1 MGGLTAASDVAA
13 PFAQAPRKFRSAS
26 ARMATTSSE
35 AAAGTTSR
43 GPEYAAI
50 TALIV
55 ACQRRPV
62 QPAEGPHQRGR
73 SRPAHVGGE
82 LVAAEQE
89 GVGDD
94 VVGGAER
101 HQVLRC
107 VDATV
112 LERYHAVQVHAAG
125 EGDQDEFGRRLVGAD
140 GAFQLACCLDPAL
153 LAEWSPAVCV
163 RPRAP
168 PPTRSDSVRGPC
180 DDDRQ
185 VRETTWS
192 GCARLSENP
201 EDSRGTALNGIQE
214 VTSSILVGSTLV
226 EGACHEA
233 WRLAKG
239 GTIEPFAK
247 NAEPDSSAAVI
258 VINSGKSKLV
268 GRGGGAA
275 GPHEPVASSSERVPL
290 QPALLGR
297 PPDEGCE
304 GRFPHRSHARRRLR
318 PPGPMRPSVATRAID
333 GGEDPATVTAS
344 FGRRQPQDGQAVLGR
359 PPPRRSG

>member
-1 MGGLTAASDVAA
+1 
-13 PFAQAPRKFRSAS
+13 
-26 ARMATTSSE
+26 MATTSSE

-43 GPEYAAI
+43 GPGYAAI
-50 TALIV
+50 TALVVI
-55 ACQRRPV
+55 CQRRPV

-73 SRPAHVGGE
+73 RRLAHVGGE

-107 VDATV
+107 VDAPV
-112 LERYHAVQVHAAG
+112 LERYHAVQVH
-125 EGDQDEFGRRLVGAD
+125 GAD
-140 GAFQLACCLDPAL
+140 AHSSSLAASTRRFSRNGHLQ
-153 LAEWSPAVCV
+153 SPAVCV

-192 GCARLSENP
+192 GCVRLSENP

-247 NAEPDSSAAVI
+247 NAEPVSSAAVI

-275 GPHEPVASSSERVPL
+275 GPHEPGRVVVGAGPS
-290 QPALLGR
+290 PTGPSRTA
-297 PPDEGCE
+297 
-304 GRFPHRSHARRRLR
+304 ARRGL
-318 PPGPMRPSVATRAID
+318 
-333 GGEDPATVTAS
+333 
-344 FGRRQPQDGQAVLGR
+344 
-359 PPPRRSG
+359 